1 MSVVGYRRVSTE
13 DQRLD
18 RQDLGTVDK
27 MYEEKVSGKDRE
39 RPALAAA
46 LAYCREG
53 DTFRV
58 HSVDRLARSLPDLIA
73 IVKELTDRGV
83 RVEAIKDGLLLD
95 PADPSPQ
102 AELQL
107 HIWGAFAQFE
117 RSIARSR
124 QEEGIALAK
133 TRGAYTGRK
142 PALSPDEV
150 AAARRRRTDGVSLA
164 RLVRD
169 HGVAKSTMVAALAGE
184 GVYGSAGYA
193 ARR

>member
-18 RQDLGTVDK
+18 RQDLGSVDRVFG
-27 MYEEKVSGKDRE
+27 EKVSGKDRE

-53 DTFRV
+53 DTLRV
-58 HSVDRLARSLPDLIA
+58 HSVDRLGRSLLDLLA
-73 IVKELTDRGV
+73 IVDELTQRGV
-83 RVEAIKDGLLLD
+83 VVEFVKEGMAF
-95 PADPSPQ
+95 DPSASDPY
-102 AELQL
+102 AKLQL
-107 HIWGAFAQFE
+107 SMLSSFAEFE

-133 TRGAYTGRK
+133 QRGAYAGRK
-142 PALSPDEV
+142 PALSPAEV
-150 AAARRRRTDGVSLA
+150 HTAKERRGLGVPLA

-184 GVYGSAGYA
+184 GVYGA
-193 ARR
+193 AEYTT

>member
-1 MSVVGYRRVSTE
+1 MSVVGYRRVSTT

-27 MYEEKVSGKDRE
+27 TFEEKVSGKDRD

-58 HSVDRLARSLPDLIA
+58 YSVDRLARSLSDLIA
-73 IVKELTDRGV
+73 ITTELTAKGV
-83 RVEAIKDGLLLD
+83 RVEAIKDGLVLD
-95 PADPSPQ
+95 PHDPDPQ
-102 AELQL
+102 SEFRL
-107 HIWGAFAQFE
+107 HLWGALAQYE
-117 RSIARSR
+117 RAIIRTR

-133 TRGAYTGRK
+133 ERGAYTGRK

-150 AAARRRRTDGVSLA
+150 RRARERRDLGVPVA
-164 RLVRD
+164 RLARD
-169 HGVAKSTMVAALAGE
+169 HGVAKSTMVAALAGS
-184 GVYGSAGYA
+184 GPYAGQEYA
-193 ARR
+193 A